1 MTIWPGSRAAA
12 RTVTLVAVTGRTG
25 IMHPGAA
32 YEGCSGMTGTA
43 IQISRKVGGVGLGSL
58 ANRRTTVMTRSTIVI
73 DAGMIKYRAGE
84 AKREPG
90 GMADTAILACW
101 YMAA

>member
-1 MTIWPGSRAAA
+1 MDIWLGGRAAA
-12 RTVTLVAVTGRTG
+12 RTVTLVAVTGSTG
-25 IMHPGAA
+25 IMNPGAA

-43 IQISRKVGGVGLGSL
+43 IQVSRKVGRVGLGSL
-58 ANRRTTVMTRSTIVI
+58 ASRGNTVMTRITIVN

-84 AKREPG
+84 AKRETG

>member
-1 MTIWPGSRAAA
+1 MN
-12 RTVTLVAVTGRTG
+12 
-25 IMHPGAA
+25 PGAA
-32 YEGCSGMTGTA
+32 FEGCSGMTGTA

-84 AKREPG
+84 AKRQPG
-90 GMADTAILACW
+90 GMADTAILACR